1 VRLRI
6 TDNEKIA
13 KFAGFLDGYRLTT
26 DSIEGCCY
34 FNDTTKCV
42 LKIAQ
47 LPDYSTDAE
56 AIQLLNTLVK
66 KGYRYELSGMRT
78 VNTSHWCGIKKPYD
92 SCWIVEEHRSSINES
107 ILAAVLA
114 VIEKRAQDE

>member
-1 VRLRI
+1 M

-13 KFAGFLDGYRLTT
+13 RFAGWT
-26 DSIEGCCY
+26 DHPMFHGLQPPEGSPMA
-34 FNDTTKCV
+34 TP
-42 LKIAQ
+42 
-47 LPDYSTDAE
+47 LPSYSTDAE
-56 AIQLLNTLVK
+56 AIQLLNVLVE

-114 VIEKRAQDE
+114 VIERETLCELKSK